1 MWAIRGRLQNG
12 TNQTIGKNLPKIVLY
27 QSKTIDK
34 QIRHGYYFCK
44 NDSDFHLTVL
54 TNVSIRPYTSKTYS
68 LIKDLISIH
77 FFRSLKIGGMDFAK
91 ALCHMFQFQNMN
103 KKHAETFHHNGCRVS
118 FKVRLSHLR
127 FHKRRPESLGRPVI
141 SSMVYT

>member
-1 MWAIRGRLQNG
+1 MWAIRERLQNE

-54 TNVSIRPYTSKTYS
+54 TNVSIRPSTFKAHS
-68 LIKDLISIH
+68 LIKDLLSIH
-77 FFRSLKIGGMDFAK
+77 F
-91 ALCHMFQFQNMN
+91 
-103 KKHAETFHHNGCRVS
+103 
-118 FKVRLSHLR
+118 
-127 FHKRRPESLGRPVI
+127 
-141 SSMVYT
+141 